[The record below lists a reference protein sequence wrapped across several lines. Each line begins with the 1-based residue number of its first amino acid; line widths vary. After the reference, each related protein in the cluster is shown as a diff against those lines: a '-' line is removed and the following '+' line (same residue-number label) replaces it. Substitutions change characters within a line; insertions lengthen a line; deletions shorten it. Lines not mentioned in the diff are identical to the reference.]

1 MREGW
6 EVRTVFSTWYRNY
19 DDPLVAT
26 GEHEAVQPQILTK
39 QGNAGL
45 TVYLRLYM
53 PVTGKTMAILF
64 CCSPERNGSTHIFKL
79 VARNDSDGSEEMIAK
94 TVVDEDLILV
104 EDLRVLEAYTEMVLH
119 LDLRAE
125 VHTKADRLS
134 VAWRRL
140 MADMVG
146 LAGEQAA
153 TELPEVGVADPAVAA
168 PEPARPARRSEP
180 DGGRRSR
187 PRGPRRNRRGRART
201 GAASRRP
208 WDAARRGP
216 GARSAPWSRA
226 RGAPRQRWTPL
237 PNARWR
243 RSPAVD
249 AGGLE
254 ALGVGEDPLVA
265 VGGADGE
272 QQRRARRRASS
283 PDSSTGA
290 TRRRITNGTGL
301 SQRSVSST
309 MLGAHRVGSA
319 TSARP
324 RARGSAAATAT
335 ALASR
340 SAVVSRPAVHSST
353 ACCRASSSSRVGVG
367 GQRGEEV
374 GRGWASRSA
383 RIGWR

>member
-1 MREGW
+1 MSSALKPSLPPIDNETAALRKAWHAVATVEEVGDGPFQAWLLGEPWALVRLDGELRAFVDRCPHRLAPLTVGRLCEGELQCGYHGWTFDADGHCTSMPPIGAADHLPKRADLTPAWGVTEAYGFVWLAPEEALAPLPAFPEWGEDGYDCIPTTFMRTAVSAGQLVDNFLDASHFPYVHEATFGDPKAAEVHDDGIVREGW
-6 EVRTVFSTWYRNY
+6 EVKTVFSTWYRNY

-79 VARNDSDGSEEMIAK
+79 VARNDSDASEEMIAK

-153 TELPEVGVADPAVAA
+153 TELPEVGVADPAV
-168 PEPARPARRSEP
+168 
-180 DGGRRSR
+180 
-187 PRGPRRNRRGRART
+187 
-201 GAASRRP
+201 
-208 WDAARRGP
+208 
-216 GARSAPWSRA
+216 
-226 RGAPRQRWTPL
+226 
-237 PNARWR
+237 
-243 RSPAVD
+243 
-249 AGGLE
+249 
-254 ALGVGEDPLVA
+254 
-265 VGGADGE
+265 
-272 QQRRARRRASS
+272 
-283 PDSSTGA
+283 
-290 TRRRITNGTGL
+290 
-301 SQRSVSST
+301 
-309 MLGAHRVGSA
+309 
-319 TSARP
+319 
-324 RARGSAAATAT
+324 TA
-335 ALASR
+335 
-340 SAVVSRPAVHSST
+340 
-353 ACCRASSSSRVGVG
+353 
-367 GQRGEEV
+367 
-374 GRGWASRSA
+374 
-383 RIGWR
+383 